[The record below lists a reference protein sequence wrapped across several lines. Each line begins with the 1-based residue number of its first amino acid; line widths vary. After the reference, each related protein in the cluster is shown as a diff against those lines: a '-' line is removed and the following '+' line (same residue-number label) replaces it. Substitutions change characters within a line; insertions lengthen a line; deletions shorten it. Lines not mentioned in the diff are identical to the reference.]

1 MLRVILLGPPGAG
14 KGTQAAKIIEKY
26 KIPHIST
33 GDILRMNIKAGTPLG
48 VKAKDY
54 MNKGEL
60 VPDDLII
67 SIVEDRF
74 FEDDCK
80 SGCLLDGFPRTVYQ
94 AEMLD
99 DYLGKKGFSIDKV
112 LNINVNQE
120 ALIQRII
127 GRRVC
132 RTCGATYHIKNMPS
146 KVEGICDVCGG
157 ELYQRKD
164 DTAETVKNRISVY
177 NAQTKPLI
185 EYYNK
190 TGRLINIDGLSD
202 SDKVFS
208 DIVSELGE

>member
-1 MLRVILLGPPGAG
+1 MLKVILLGAPGAG

-26 KIPHIST
+26 NIPHIST
-33 GDILRMNIKAGTPLG
+33 GDILRENIKDETPLG
-48 VKAKDY
+48 LKAKEY

-74 FEDDCK
+74 LGDNCE
-80 SGCLLDGFPRTVYQ
+80 SGCLLDGFPRTVFQ

-99 DYLGKKGFSIDKV
+99 NYLGKRGLAIDKV
-112 LNINVNQE
+112 LNINVDQE

-132 RTCGATYHIKNMPS
+132 RKCGATYHIKNMPS
-146 KVEGICDVCGG
+146 KVEGVCDLCGG

-164 DTAETVKNRISVY
+164 DAAETVENRLNVY
-177 NAQTKPLI
+177 NKLTKPLV

-190 TGRLINIDGLSD
+190 TGRLINIDGFSGTE
-202 SDKVFS
+202 KVFA
-208 DIVSELGE
+208 DIVSKLGE